1 MTDRLLLYIRE
12 FWRFAGDRIVNWLVL
27 ILFLLVL
34 VIATRG
40 YSNTLSSTMRKIRRL
55 LPRLN
60 ALAKRRDG
68 KVRHKDIR
76 RAYSSSLMIQ
86 RLINAYTYDHRFDI
100 KTRDAQSSVNSAVK
114 MLESLSSPAYRS
126 GDANNAFLLH
136 STGHKPGGTEID
148 ASIIYA
154 DYYYIEALL
163 RLKRL
168 NEGHQLYD

>member
-114 MLESLSSPAYRS
+114 MLESFMLAKDVKAGS
-126 GDANNAFLLH
+126 GRTVVRNVAKLMENAL
-136 STGHKPGGTEID
+136 EQ
-148 ASIIYA
+148 
-154 DYYYIEALL
+154 
-163 RLKRL
+163 LK
-168 NEGHQLYD
+168 